1 MLNNKTIFQV
11 FLILFVLFLSIFFY
25 INYFYKKDTELVSK
39 KGEIAITNF
48 SESQDVTTIKE
59 ILYESYDNEG
69 NKFTIKSK
77 SGTFDEKKMDEINMI
92 NVEAKIDLANGTFI
106 RLVSDTAKYN
116 SSNSNTKF
124 IKNVRLGYLGHK
136 INSDNIDVIFTES
149 KIEAYNNLLY
159 RNSDIKLSA
168 DKVELDLITKNTKI
182 FMFDNSKVKIIKEY
196 NGNN

>member
-1 MLNNKTIFQV
+1 MNIKTIFQV
-11 FLILFVLFLSIFFY
+11 ILLLLVLFLSIFFY
-25 INYFYKKDTELVSK
+25 LNYFYKRDTNLTSK
-39 KGEIAITNF
+39 QDKITNNDI
-48 SESQDVTTIKE
+48 SKSLERNTIKE

-77 SGTFDEKKMDEINMI
+77 TGTFDEKKKDVVNMI

-106 RLVSDTAKYN
+106 RLVSDTANYN

-124 IKNVRLGYLGHK
+124 IKNVRLEYLGHK
-136 INSDNIDVIFTES
+136 INSDNINVIFTES
-149 KIEAYNNLLY
+149 KIEAYNNLIY

>member
-1 MLNNKTIFQV
+1 MNNKTIFQV

-39 KGEIAITNF
+39 KDEIAITNF

>member
-1 MLNNKTIFQV
+1 MNNKTIFQV
-11 FLILFVLFLSIFFY
+11 FLILLVLFLSIFFY

-39 KGEIAITNF
+39 QDEIAITNF

-77 SGTFDEKKMDEINMI
+77 SGTFDEKKKDEINMI

-149 KIEAYNNLLY
+149 KIEAYNNLIY

>member
-1 MLNNKTIFQV
+1 MNNKTIFQV
-11 FLILFVLFLSIFFY
+11 FLILFVLFFSIFFY

-39 KGEIAITNF
+39 KDEIAITNF

>member
-1 MLNNKTIFQV
+1 MNNKTIFQV

-25 INYFYKKDTELVSK
+25 INYFYKKDTELVSNQD
-39 KGEIAITNF
+39 EIRSTNL
-48 SESQDVTTIKE
+48 SESPDTTTIKE

-77 SGTFDEKKMDEINMI
+77 SGTFDEKKKDEINMI

-149 KIEAYNNLLY
+149 KIEAYNNLIY

>member
-1 MLNNKTIFQV
+1 MNNKTIFQV

-149 KIEAYNNLLY
+149 KIEAYNNLIY

>member
-1 MLNNKTIFQV
+1 MNNKTIFQV
-11 FLILFVLFLSIFFY
+11 FLILFVLFLIIFFY
-25 INYFYKKDTELVSK
+25 INYFYKKDTELVSNQD
-39 KGEIAITNF
+39 EIRSTNF
-48 SESQDVTTIKE
+48 SESSDTTTIKE

-77 SGTFDEKKMDEINMI
+77 SGTFDEKKKDEINMI

-124 IKNVRLGYLGHK
+124 IKNVRLGYLEHK
-136 INSDNIDVIFTES
+136 INSNNINVIFTES
-149 KIEAYNNLLY
+149 KIEAYNNLIY

>member
-1 MLNNKTIFQV
+1 MNNKTIFQV

-77 SGTFDEKKMDEINMI
+77 SGTFDEKRKDEINMI
-92 NVEAKIDLANGTFI
+92 DVEAKIDLANGTFI

-116 SSNSNTKF
+116 SLNSNTKF
-124 IKNVRLGYLGHK
+124 IKNVRLEYLEHK
-136 INSDNIDVIFTES
+136 INSDNIDVILTES
-149 KIEAYNNLLY
+149 KIEAYNNLIY

-168 DKVELDLITKNTKI
+168 DKVELNLITKNTKI
-182 FMFDNSKVKIIKEY
+182 FMFDNSKVKIIKDY

>member
-1 MLNNKTIFQV
+1 MNNKTIFQV

-39 KGEIAITNF
+39 KDEIAITNF

-149 KIEAYNNLLY
+149 KIEAYNNLIY
-159 RNSDIKLSA
+159 RNSDIKISA
-168 DKVELDLITKNTKI
+168 DKVELNLITKNTKI

>member
-1 MLNNKTIFQV
+1 MNNKTIFQV

-25 INYFYKKDTELVSK
+25 INYFYKKDTELVSNQD
-39 KGEIAITNF
+39 EIRSTNF
-48 SESQDVTTIKE
+48 SESSDTTTIKE

-77 SGTFDEKKMDEINMI
+77 SGTFDEKKKDEINMI

-124 IKNVRLGYLGHK
+124 IKNVRLGYLEHK
-136 INSDNIDVIFTES
+136 INSIILMLS
-149 KIEAYNNLLY
+149 LLKA
-159 RNSDIKLSA
+159 KL
-168 DKVELDLITKNTKI
+168 KH
-182 FMFDNSKVKIIKEY
+182 III
-196 NGNN
+196 